1 MTESVPVRRVPIPAE
16 MTAETATYVG
26 VLEGTL
32 AALCVNEAK
41 YRCYLEMLTGEPW
54 EETRIDYN
62 GNMIRDLAVSA
73 LVRQTGMDHSKA
85 VALVEKRWNDRN
97 LPKEQV
103 IPVAVPPEEFISGDA
118 SNRSQENNSRPEM
131 SERFRA
137 WRDRQVADAADL
149 DSESVPVAEPKP

>member
-1 MTESVPVRRVPIPAE
+1 MTESVPVQAAPMPLDMSPDVA
-16 MTAETATYVG
+16 MYVG

-41 YRCYLEMLTGEPW
+41 YRAFLEMLTGEPW
-54 EETRIDYN
+54 EDTRIDYN

-73 LVRQTGMDHSKA
+73 LVRQTGMERTKA
-85 VALVEKRWNDRN
+85 IALVDKRWRDRN

-103 IPVAVPPEEFISGDA
+103 IPVAVPVEDFIAGDA
-118 SNRSQENNSRPEM
+118 SNRSQENNSRPDM

-149 DSESVPVAEPKP
+149 DSESVPVADSK

>member
-1 MTESVPVRRVPIPAE
+1 MTESVPVRRVPLPAE
-16 MTAETATYVG
+16 MDSDTAIYVG

-41 YRCYLEMLTGEPW
+41 YRCYLEILTGEPW
-54 EETRIDYN
+54 EDTRIDYN
-62 GNMIRDLAVSA
+62 GNMIRELAVSA
-73 LVRQTGMDHSKA
+73 LVRQTGMDRSKA
-85 VALVEKRWNDRN
+85 IALVEKRWEDRN

-103 IPVAVPPEEFISGDA
+103 IPVAVPPEEFIAGDA

-137 WRDRQVADAADL
+137 WRERQLADATDL
-149 DSESVPVAEPKP
+149 DSQSEPVADSKP

>member
-1 MTESVPVRRVPIPAE
+1 MTESVPVQPAP
-16 MTAETATYVG
+16 MPLDMSPDIATYVG
-26 VLEGTL
+26 VLEGTV

-41 YRCYLEMLTGEPW
+41 YRAFLEMLTGEPW
-54 EETRIDYN
+54 EDTRIDYD

-73 LVRQTGMDHSKA
+73 LVRQTGMDRTKA
-85 VALVEKRWNDRN
+85 VVLVEKRWQARN

-103 IPVAVPPEEFISGDA
+103 VPVAIPVQEFIAGDA

-137 WRDRQVADAADL
+137 WRERQLADAADL
-149 DSESVPVAEPKP
+149 DSESAHSQN